1 MFRQAFGRIAIVLAT
16 LTGLVEP
23 VLAQGMR
30 EISFALPSKSLLASP
45 ARIAD
50 QMGLFARHGLKPNFS
65 YVDSTA
71 GTASALMSKSVDFA
85 TTGTPEVIAAESRD
99 QHLLILASHYKGLAG
114 ALVLSK
120 ATVDK
125 LGVSPTAPVADRLK
139 AMNNVLIASTSKV
152 SSFTVSYKGAAKSVG
167 AEPRFAYMAIAA
179 MGAALESGAVEG
191 IIVTAPLWPM
201 QVIKGSGVLW
211 LSPARGDLAPEFLPS
226 SASVSATTR
235 AFAEANPDVTK
246 RVVAVFD
253 ELSAAFGSRPAEV
266 KAAVKTLY
274 PELDQ
279 AVLDMVF
286 SLEERAFQ
294 TKPLT
299 PADIA
304 HDVAYMKVS
313 GMELGPIEKV
323 KPEVTL
329 YQR

>member
-1 MFRQAFGRIAIVLAT
+1 MLRHAFGRVALVLAAVT
-16 LTGLVEP
+16 A
-23 VLAQGMR
+23 LAGPALSQTPR

-50 QMGLFARHGLKPNFS
+50 QMGLFAKHGLKPNFS

-71 GTASALMSKSVDFA
+71 GTASALMSRTVDFA
-85 TTGTPEVIAAESRD
+85 TTGTTEVIAAESRD
-99 QHLLILASHYKGLAG
+99 QHLQILASHYKGLAG

-139 AMNNVLIASTSKV
+139 ALNNVLIASTSKV
-152 SSFTVSYKGAAKSVG
+152 SSFTVSYKGAANSVG

-201 QVIKGSGVLW
+201 PVIKGTGVLW
-211 LSPARGDLAPEFLPS
+211 LSPARGDLAPEFMPS

-235 AFAEANPDVTK
+235 AYAEANPDVTK

-253 ELSAAFGSRPAEV
+253 EFAAAFGTRPAEV
-266 KAAVKTLY
+266 KAAVKALY

-279 AVLDMVF
+279 PVLDMIF

-294 TKPLT
+294 TNPLT

-304 HDVAYMKVS
+304 QDIAYMKTS
-313 GMELGPIEKV
+313 GMELGPIDKV